1 MLRQVNRNEYG
12 FCDECLEKEKEIEML
27 RALLE
32 KKDKEIKE
40 MYIELGKMEE
50 RLNSRSR
57 KSSNKNNK

>member
-1 MLRQVNRNEYG
+1 
-12 FCDECLEKEKEIEML
+12 ML

-50 RLNSRSR
+50 RLNSRNR